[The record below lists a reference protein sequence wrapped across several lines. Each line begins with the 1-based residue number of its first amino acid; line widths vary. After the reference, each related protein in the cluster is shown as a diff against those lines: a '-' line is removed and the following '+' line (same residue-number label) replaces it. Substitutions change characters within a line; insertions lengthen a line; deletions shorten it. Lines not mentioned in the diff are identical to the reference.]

1 MALQSVMINKMN
13 EAQRLLLANWI
24 GFYGEQAE
32 KYAEDNYKEWKVKMD
47 IVRANAKK
55 NVEANGCHQR
65 GEV

>member
-1 MALQSVMINKMN
+1 MDRDAVEKEMLIIHFT
-13 EAQRLLLANWI
+13 EEANWI